1 MAAIIQEYSYE
12 DDTFHLTDEEALET
26 YRREKAIHPDAL
38 IVLDDLHCG
47 HWDVEVYKT
56 RDEKEEYLG
65 KKARSI
71 LERFARVFKKR

>member
-12 DDTFHLTDEEALET
+12 DDTCHLDDDEALEI

-47 HWDVEVYKT
+47 HWDVEVYRT
-56 RDEKEEYLG
+56 EEEKEEYLG
-65 KKARSI
+65 KRVRGI
-71 LERFARVFKKR
+71 LERFARALKKR